1 MDTQKYQQL
10 LLWLEGN
17 LAISNPRVTQ
27 ALGGGNSNVTLL
39 VDTDGEKLI
48 IRHPPV
54 NTISELAGSGIERE
68 AKVLRALK
76 DYGTKVPEFKAFCA
90 DAAIIG
96 SPFLVCEFIDGVS
109 ITDQLPGSYTDNADT
124 YNKIGEDL
132 VDSLANIHRLDW
144 QQLDLPGFRAS
155 SAFLSRQLERW
166 LTIRNK
172 DKVRDLPLLETL
184 ALELRE
190 KLPTEQV
197 SALIHGDYHLDNTLF
212 QTIKPELGAI
222 IDWELA
228 TIGDPR
234 LDICLLLAFWGPR
247 EIDPPAFSFV
257 QKVSRN
263 PSAPSRESLAKR
275 WSEITG
281 VSLDNYHYFCAFA
294 FWRLAAVVEGAYVL
308 YRQGKADSE
317 YARNLEYD
325 VPALLREAQ
334 SHLNNAA

>member
-1 MDTQKYQQL
+1 MDMHKYQAL
-10 LLWLEGN
+10 LLWLEENLDIGN
-17 LAISNPRVTQ
+17 PQLSQ

-39 VDTDGEKLI
+39 VDSDTGKLI

-76 DYGTKVPEFKAFCA
+76 GYGTRVPEFKAFCA
-90 DAAIIG
+90 DAAVIG
-96 SPFLVCEFIDGVS
+96 SPFLVCEFIEGVS
-109 ITDQLPGSYTDNADT
+109 ITDELPVNYADNADT

-144 QQLDLPGFRAS
+144 RQLNLPDFRES

-172 DKVRDLPLLETL
+172 DKVRELPLLETL
-184 ALELRE
+184 ADELRK
-190 KLPTEQV
+190 KLPADQV

-212 QTIKPELGAI
+212 QTRQPELGAI

-247 EIDPPAFSFV
+247 DSAPPAFSFV

-263 PSAPSRESLAKR
+263 PGAPSRESLAKR

-281 VSLDNYHYFCAFA
+281 VALDNYHYFCAFA

-308 YRQGKADSE
+308 YLQGNADSE